1 MQALSWCS
9 APPIPAPKSHGDAR
23 GSIEVRYDQRA
34 PMKGGTLECD
44 DGKGLPRQT
53 GIQVMGAMPWGT
65 HICVFYEAK
74 DDLLDSVG
82 QYIAAGLQN
91 NEFCVWAVSDPIT
104 EDDAKAAL
112 RPILPD
118 LDRCLSSGQLEI
130 MKGTDWYLKGGEFSL
145 TRITNGWNDKL
156 ARSLTA
162 GYDGMRVSGNAFW
175 IATNH
180 WKSFCEYEQ
189 ELDRSLV
196 SQKMIVLCTYGLHE
210 SKAVDILD
218 VARAHHCTIAR
229 RNGQWEFLATP
240 ELKQA
245 RLEIRRLN
253 NALDILAK
261 PFDGHKL
268 LTPRERI
275 TLAHIVRGASSKEA
289 ARLLGVSPRTVDFHR
304 ANVMQKLGAKNVAD
318 LVRKVVG
325 E

>member
-1 MQALSWCS
+1 MRGEALESVS
-9 APPIPAPKSHGDAR
+9 GQGP
-23 GSIEVRYDQRA
+23 
-34 PMKGGTLECD
+34 
-44 DGKGLPRQT
+44 PRQT

-74 DDLLDSVG
+74 DDLLDSVA

-91 NEFCVWAVSDPIT
+91 NELCVWAVSDPIT
-104 EDDAKAAL
+104 QDDASIAV
-112 RPILPD
+112 RSILPD
-118 LDRCLSSGQLEI
+118 LDRYVSAGQLEI

-145 TRITNGWNDKL
+145 TRITDGWNVKL
-156 ARSLTA
+156 ERALTS

-180 WKSFCEYEQ
+180 WKSFCAYEQ
-189 ELDRSLV
+189 ELDRSIL
-196 SQKMIVLCTYGLHE
+196 SQKMIVLCTYCLHE
-210 SKAVDILD
+210 SRAVDILD

-229 RNGQWEFLATP
+229 RNGEWEFLETA
-240 ELKQA
+240 ELKLA
-245 RLEIRRLN
+245 RLEISRLN
-253 NALDILAK
+253 GALDVLVK
-261 PFDGHKL
+261 PFEGHKL

-275 TLAHIVRGASSKEA
+275 TLAHIVKGASSKEA